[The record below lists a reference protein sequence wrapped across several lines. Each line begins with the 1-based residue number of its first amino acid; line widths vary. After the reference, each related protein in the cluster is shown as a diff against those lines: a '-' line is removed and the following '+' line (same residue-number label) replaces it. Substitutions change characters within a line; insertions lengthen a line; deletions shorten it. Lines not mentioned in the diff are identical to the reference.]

1 MTSSLEF
8 SIRDPQDSLDDGE
21 GSPVTIVIPGDGLRS
36 SKTPDLWSDVIIMA
50 VGQAP

>member
-21 GSPVTIVIPGDGLRS
+21 GHQSLLSSPEMD
-36 SKTPDLWSDVIIMA
+36 
-50 VGQAP
+50 